1 MARTATHRF
10 VFLALH
16 VAYADGV
23 LQPEEREALSAAA
36 HRIGLAAGISEQGVL
51 RMVREATDW
60 YHESRDDEA
69 VEQDVAECVASLA
82 IFKDDIKSS
91 LLWELRAL
99 AKAAGGVD
107 REEHILLSDLR
118 DAWGVE
124 AVSP

>member
-36 HRIGLAAGISEQGVL
+36 HRLGLSVGIPEQGVL

-60 YHESRDDEA
+60 YHEARDEGRVDA
-69 VEQDVAECVASLA
+69 DVAECVASLA
-82 IFKDDIKSS
+82 IFKQDIKAS

-118 DAWGVE
+118 AAWKVE
-124 AVSP
+124 TVSQ

>member
-36 HRIGLAAGISEQGVL
+36 HRIGLSAGIPEQGVL
-51 RMVREATDW
+51 RMVREATEW
-60 YHESRDDEA
+60 YHEARADDSLQSE
-69 VEQDVAECVASLA
+69 VRECVESLG
-82 IFKDDIKSS
+82 IFKPDIKAA
-91 LLWELRAL
+91 LLWELRAM

-107 REEHILLSDLR
+107 RDEHVLLSDLQ
-118 DAWGVE
+118 DAWDVE
-124 AVSP
+124 TVSS